1 MSDEPKKLIE
11 AHLEALAAQ
20 RRQAAGGVFELEAAT
35 QRTLLAEVRRVHG
48 LNEATAP
55 IEAEIFRPLLPAATP
70 VTSEPMEATA
80 PEEAEA
86 LRRDLQ
92 AETPHEDEPAKIASP
107 REDEG
112 LSAWRMLWT
121 RLAFSFGSVA
131 LVGLA
136 AFIIRMQFPAER
148 EGSSFAK
155 LSAIASDKSLPIEP
169 EAEGTRSKALAD
181 ASKNTDALLRLDEA
195 KPAAPLLAANDAAA
209 PMPATAPAGRSS
221 LRPEPAPVE
230 KSLAASGIQ
239 EKAKDATAAPAS
251 APANIPDQAAVPS
264 APESAVKKTDLAE
277 SKATVARQKNEL
289 AQAERRQAAPRP
301 LATAAAT
308 ATSPTTA
315 GALGGAAAP
324 LDLPEG
330 TFVQREVQS
339 GMRRNIQSPPKPEVL
354 TSFRLV
360 PQGDTVR
367 LIDKDGSVYV
377 GRRIA
382 SGSTVRF
389 TATGINVTLDQ
400 SVTVEAVLI
409 PGTAE
414 GTPLLRGQVRLG
426 ARRSWQFEAEIR

>member
-11 AHLEALAAQ
+11 AHLEAFAAQ
-20 RRQAAGGVFELEAAT
+20 RRLAAGGVFDLDAAT

-48 LNEATAP
+48 LAEAAAP
-55 IEAEIFRPLLPAATP
+55 IEAGIFRPLLPAAMA
-70 VTSEPMEATA
+70 VTSEPVEATA
-80 PEEAEA
+80 PEEVQA

-92 AETPHEDEPAKIASP
+92 TEVRRVEEPAKVVAP
-107 REDEG
+107 REAEG

-121 RLAFSFGSVA
+121 RLALSFGSVA

-136 AFIIRMQFPAER
+136 ALIIRMQFPAER

-155 LSAIASDKSLPIEP
+155 LSATPSDRTPPIEP
-169 EAEGTRSKALAD
+169 NAEVARSKALAD
-181 ASKNTDALLRLDEA
+181 APKNTDALLRLDEA
-195 KPAAPLLAANDAAA
+195 KSAATLLAANDAVA
-209 PMPATAPAGRSS
+209 PVPSTAPAGRSS
-221 LRPEPAPVE
+221 LRPEPAPVK
-230 KSLAASGIQ
+230 KSLTASGIQ
-239 EKAKDATAAPAS
+239 EKAEDAVSAPSSATANTPA
-251 APANIPDQAAVPS
+251 QAAAPS
-264 APESAVKKTDLAE
+264 APESAAKKMD
-277 SKATVARQKNEL
+277 L
-289 AQAERRQAAPRP
+289 AQAERRIAQPRP
-301 LATAAAT
+301 LAAPAAPT
-308 ATSPTTA
+308 TNPTTA

-324 LDLPEG
+324 LDLTEG
-330 TFVQREVQS
+330 TFVRREVQS

-389 TATGINVTLDQ
+389 TATGINLTLGQ
-400 SVTVEAVLI
+400 TVTVEALLI

-414 GTPLLRGQVRLG
+414 GAPLLRGQVRLG

>member
-20 RRQAAGGVFELEAAT
+20 RRQAAGGVFELDAAS

-48 LNEATAP
+48 LDEAAAQ
-55 IEAEIFRPLLPAATP
+55 IEAKIFRPLLPAAMAVAPEP
-70 VTSEPMEATA
+70 VEATA
-80 PEEAEA
+80 PEAEEA
-86 LRRDLQ
+86 LRHNLQ
-92 AETPHEDEPAKIASP
+92 AEAPRADEPAKAFAP
-107 REDEG
+107 REAGG

-136 AFIIRMQFPAER
+136 AFIIRLQFPAER
-148 EGSSFAK
+148 EGSSFAR
-155 LSAIASDKSLPIEP
+155 LSATPSDKALPIGP

-181 ASKNTDALLRLDEA
+181 APKNTDALLRLDEA

-221 LRPEPAPVE
+221 LRPESAPVG

-239 EKAKDATAAPAS
+239 EKDKDAMAAPSSAAASTPTQAVIPSATESASKKMDLAENKAERRLAARRPLAAPA
-251 APANIPDQAAVPS
+251 APATNPA
-264 APESAVKKTDLAE
+264 
-277 SKATVARQKNEL
+277 
-289 AQAERRQAAPRP
+289 
-301 LATAAAT
+301 
-308 ATSPTTA
+308 TA

-324 LDLPEG
+324 LELPEG
-330 TFVQREVQS
+330 TFVQREVRS
-339 GMRRNIQSPPKPEVL
+339 GMRRNIQSPPKPDVL
-354 TSFRLV
+354 ASFRLV
-360 PQGDTVR
+360 PQGDMVR

-414 GTPLLRGQVRLG
+414 GTPLLRGQVRLD
-426 ARRSWQFEAEIR
+426 ARRSWQFEAELR